1 MTKLHVRNSIAALM
15 VLGFAASGCSAEVG
29 DSPEVE
35 EKVKVPSTQVFEYAP
50 DGEEID
56 VPKSV
61 PALEAKG
68 SVTVPFGVTHVQ
80 SITIT
85 PGQNVSISTSGGS
98 VGVDPVLALFRR
110 HDNSATFGGSPFTQQ
125 VGTTVLAI
133 NDDTNGLH
141 SSISYTNNTGG
152 TLNAFLMVFAW
163 DNRIGTVNLSNGQNN
178 VQVVAGGR
186 LMAAGS
192 AGFAATTSTSP
203 VGGDPWLFTF
213 GEFPGHNVGDGN
225 WNDDSPAGGR
235 DSLISGNQ
243 PQTQWYVAHAYT
255 GSGTTTITW

>member
-1 MTKLHVRNSIAALM
+1 MTKLYVRNSIAALM
-15 VLGFAASGCSAEVG
+15 VLGFAASGCSAEV

-50 DGEEID
+50 DGEEIQA
-56 VPKSV
+56 VKSI
-61 PALEAKG
+61 PADLDAKG
-68 SVTVPFGVTHVQ
+68 SVTLPYGVTHVQ
-80 SITIT
+80 PMTIT

-98 VGVDPVLALFRR
+98 IGVDPVLVLFRR

-152 TLNAFLMVFAW
+152 TLNAFLMVFAF
-163 DNRIGTVNLSNGQNN
+163 DDDIGTVNLSNGQSN

-186 LMAAGS
+186 KMTAGT
-192 AGFAATTSTSP
+192 AGQAATTNTSP
-203 VGGDPWLFTF
+203 AGGDPWLFTF
-213 GEFPGHNVGDGN
+213 GEFPGHAVGDGF

-235 DSLISGNQ
+235 DSLITGNHAQ
-243 PQTQWYVAHAYT
+243 IQWYVAHAYT
-255 GSGTTTITW
+255 GSGTTTITN